1 MLILS
6 LDPSLSSTGYAVID
20 SDTLK
25 LVCKGKINT
34 SAKDSTDDRI
44 EQIITKLSFL
54 PEAPHVIL
62 EDGFIGK
69 NAKTGL
75 QLSELRGA
83 IIFYF
88 RQQKHVV
95 VHRQPSEIRKDFGLP
110 GNAKK
115 EQVAEEVLKY
125 YPYLEAQIGPYSDKA
140 NKQKTSDIYDAISI
154 GLSYILNLKE

>member
-6 LDPSLSSTGYAVID
+6 LDPSLSSTGYAVIE
-20 SDTLK
+20 SDTKK

-34 SAKDSTDDRI
+34 SAKDPTDDRI

-54 PEAPHVIL
+54 PESSHVIL

-88 RQQKHVV
+88 RQQKRTV
-95 VHRQPSEIRKDFGLP
+95 VHQLPSEIRKNFGLP
-110 GNAKK
+110 GNSKK

-125 YPYLEAQIGPYSDKA
+125 YQLATQIVGKEQTT
-140 NKQKTSDIYDAISI
+140 NQFFRI
-154 GLSYILNLKE
+154 GASRLTNRLYAFLTE